1 MAIDDDMISDPKN
14 LGQNLYC
21 YYCCMTCINGWE
33 GVDFSNYA
41 IFEFE

>member
-1 MAIDDDMISDPKN
+1 MAIDDDMITDPKKSGTKS
-14 LGQNLYC
+14 LLLLLSYELYQ
-21 YYCCMTCINGWE
+21 WE